1 MKNLDHS
8 QLQKLKNEIQDRKA
22 ELIGIG
28 LKYGLSH
35 QETIQFS
42 QRLDDLINVYVRETA
57 HKKRNGSIRLR
68 CDSKRLE

>member
-42 QRLDDLINVYVRETA
+42 QRLDD
-57 HKKRNGSIRLR
+57 
-68 CDSKRLE
+68 